1 MSILDNPMV
10 MQVRR
15 NHALEHATIHVL
27 SQRQTLL
34 QLAGR
39 SSLSG
44 FYIYGQVDTEQL
56 AAAAGEAL
64 FRLQSGEVDL
74 AVHPRCG
81 TNIVTAGVLAGLS
94 AFTVM
99 GGRSRSRLDRLPT
112 VIMAATTAIILAQ
125 PLGAMLQSKVTTSPD
140 VQNMRILGVN
150 RHEKGGLIVHHV
162 ETAQE

>member
-27 SQRQTLL
+27 SQHHTLL

-44 FYIYGQVDTEQL
+44 FYIYGQLDTEQL
-56 AAAAGEAL
+56 AAAASEAL
-64 FRLQSGEVDL
+64 ARLQSGEIDL

-81 TNIVTAGVLAGLS
+81 TNIATAGVLAGLS

-112 VIMAATTAIILAQ
+112 VIIAATAAIILAQ

-140 VQNMRILGVN
+140 VQNIRILGVN
-150 RHEKGGLIVHHV
+150 RQERGGLIVHHV